1 MTAHALALTIAAV
14 LTSVA
19 AATPPRPPA
28 RVGTQAQWQPPDPA
42 NLQVLPKDIP
52 KRELVQTMRMFTR
65 ALGVRCEF
73 CHLGE
78 GNDLSKFDFAS
89 DEKRQKRS
97 TRVMLRMVAEINTN
111 YLAGV
116 PEPRPAGTPAVT
128 CYTCHREQAR
138 PLIGAPAADKELP
151 GFGPE
156 VWQEQRRRPGR

>member
-1 MTAHALALTIAAV
+1 MTVRALAMTIAAV

-19 AATPPRPPA
+19 AAAPPRPTA
-28 RVGTQAQWQPPDPA
+28 SVGTQPQWQPPDPA
-42 NLQVLPKDIP
+42 NLQVLPKDIS

-97 TRVMLRMVAEINTN
+97 TRVMLRMVTEINTN
-111 YLAGV
+111 HLSGI

-128 CYTCHREQAR
+128 CYTCHRGQTR
-138 PLIGAPAADKELP
+138 PLIAAPAADKEVP
-151 GFGPE
+151 GFGPQF
-156 VWQEQRRRPGR
+156 WQEQRRRPGP